1 MKRALPYREFHPRW
15 YRERI
20 STYWWL
26 GKWPYLKFV
35 LRELSS
41 VAVALTVVM
50 TLIQVWALRAGREFY
65 AAFEQAVRAPVLIIL
80 AAVSFGFV
88 LLHAITWF
96 NLAPTAMVLRFRGK
110 RVPDFVIAGA
120 NYAAW
125 IFATAVVA
133 WFILRG

>member
-1 MKRALPYREFHPRW
+1 MNQAPPYRQHHPRW

-65 AAFEQAVRAPVLIIL
+65 AAFEQAVRAPLVVAL
-80 AAVSFGFV
+80 AAVSFAFV

-96 NLAPTAMVLRFRGK
+96 NLAPTAMVLRVGGK
-110 RVPDFVIAGA
+110 RVPDFVITGA

-125 IFATAVVA
+125 FVATAMVA

>member
-1 MKRALPYREFHPRW
+1 MNQAPPYRQHHPRW

-65 AAFEQAVRAPVLIIL
+65 AAFEQAVRAPLVVAL
-80 AAVSFGFV
+80 AAVSFAFV

-96 NLAPTAMVLRFRGK
+96 NLAPTAMVLRVGGK

-125 IFATAVVA
+125 LVATAVVA